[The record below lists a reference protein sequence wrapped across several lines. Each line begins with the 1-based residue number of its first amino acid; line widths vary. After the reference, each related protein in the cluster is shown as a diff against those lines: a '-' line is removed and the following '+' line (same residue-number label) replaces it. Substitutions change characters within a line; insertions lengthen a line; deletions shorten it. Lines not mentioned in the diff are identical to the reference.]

1 MNLANLG
8 LAGIMTAQNRL
19 QVAGH
24 NINNAD
30 TVGYNRQSVLVQ
42 TAGAVN
48 MGAGY
53 IGRGV
58 QAVTVQR
65 SYDNFLQRQL
75 VTSQSEYSSLKTFGN
90 EIQQIDNLFA
100 DRTAGVSPALQNFF
114 DSLQAVASK
123 PADPAARQELI
134 GRSNSLVTQLNDTN
148 KFIDEQRDNINT
160 QLETVVKQINSYA
173 ERIQDVNRQITIA
186 RASGGNDHE
195 PNDLLDQRDQLFAEL
210 NEIVNVRASEQDGK
224 FNLILGNGQVLLGG
238 NTVYPLETL
247 RAAED
252 PSRLTIA
259 YTAKDQNGELVKF
272 EMDESRIKGG
282 TLGGLLRYRSEALDA
297 VQNELG
303 RVAVGVAVAMNE
315 QHAQGYDLN
324 GNLGSD
330 FFTISDPKIIPSDG
344 NNTPGMVVEFDNIN
358 ALSGQDYRIEFDG
371 SDFTVKTIPGNFVV
385 DHSDPVEFS
394 NKTGLSLTLP
404 NPADATAGDSWLIQ
418 PTRAS
423 AGDIKMNITAPDA
436 IAAAGEDPDNLGTG
450 LGGSD
455 NTNALLMA
463 AIQGNKILGNSSMNL
478 NEAFSQIVNRVA
490 VMTQQNKTSTDAQ
503 EKLVQQNFAAQQAVS
518 GVNLDEEYVNL
529 DRYQE
534 QFRAASRLIDVSSTL
549 FDTLLSLKA

>member
-19 QVAGH
+19 QIAGH

-42 TAGAVN
+42 TAGSVN

-53 IGRGV
+53 IGRGA

-65 SYDNFLQRQL
+65 SYDSFLQRQL
-75 VTSQSEYSSLKTFGN
+75 VTSQSEYSSLRTFGN

-148 KFIDEQRDNINT
+148 KYIDEQRDNINT

-186 RASGGNDHE
+186 RASGGSDHE

-282 TLGGLLRYRSEALDA
+282 ALGGLLRYRSEALDS

-303 RVAVGVAVAMNE
+303 RLAVGIATAMNE
-315 QHAQGYDLN
+315 QHKLGYDLN
-324 GNLGSD
+324 GNQGGD
-330 FFTISDPKIIPSDG
+330 FFTIGDPKIIPSDG
-344 NNTPGMVVEFDNIN
+344 NDTQGLSVGFADIN
-358 ALSGQDYRIEFDG
+358 ALTGQDYRIEFDG
-371 SDFTVKTIPGNFVV
+371 SDFTVMTVPSGLVI
-385 DHSDPVEFS
+385 DHTDPDFS
-394 NKTGLSLTLP
+394 NKTGLNIDFSNVT
-404 NPADATAGDSWLIQ
+404 NATAGDSWLIQ

-423 AGDIKMNITAPDA
+423 AGNIAMNITAPDQ
-436 IAAAGEDPDNLGTG
+436 IAAAGEDPNNPNVG

-455 NTNALLMA
+455 NTNALLLA
-463 AIQGNKILGNSSMNL
+463 DIQSQKILGNSSMNL

-490 VMTQQNKTSTDAQ
+490 VMTQQNKTSTSAQ

-549 FDTLLSLKA
+549 FDTLLGLRA